1 MTQTKIDIT
10 SKFDLFSETWQPK
23 IIGQVDNMHVKI
35 ARIEG
40 EFDWHAHPDEDEM
53 FLVVEGAMDM
63 EFRDRTERVAS
74 GEMIIVPKGV
84 EHRPASVGGECK
96 ILMIERAGTLN
107 TGDNA
112 ASNRR
117 VEQPEII

>member
-40 EFDWHAHPDEDEM
+40 VFDWHAHPDEDEM

>member
-1 MTQTKIDIT
+1 MTQTKVDIA
-10 SKFDLFSETWQPK
+10 SKFALFTETWQPK

-35 ARIEG
+35 ARIDG
-40 EFDWHAHPDEDEM
+40 VFDWHSHPEEDEM
-53 FLVVEGAMDM
+53 FFVVEGAMDM
-63 EFRDRTERVAS
+63 EFRDRTERVGT

-96 ILMIERAGTLN
+96 ILMIERAGTVN

-112 ASNRR
+112 ASTKR
-117 VEQPEII
+117 VEEPEII

>member
-1 MTQTKIDIT
+1 MTQTKVDIA

-40 EFDWHAHPDEDEM
+40 VFDWHAHLDEDEM
-53 FLVVEGAMDM
+53 FFVVDGTMDM
-63 EFRDRTERVAS
+63 EFRDRTERVGT

-96 ILMIERAGTLN
+96 IMMIERAGTVN
-107 TGDNA
+107 TGDATDSDKTVA
-112 ASNRR
+112 AP
-117 VEQPEII
+117 EQI